1 VSDPEQTFKRLQAMV
16 AERERLAREAQA
28 LIDRTRALSE
38 ADARLARVLSEVAGL
53 NGVSRRGK
61 KAP

>member
-1 VSDPEQTFKRLQAMV
+1 VSDPKQTFKRLQAMV

-38 ADARLARVLSEVAGL
+38 ADARLARVLS
-53 NGVSRRGK
+53 
-61 KAP
+61 